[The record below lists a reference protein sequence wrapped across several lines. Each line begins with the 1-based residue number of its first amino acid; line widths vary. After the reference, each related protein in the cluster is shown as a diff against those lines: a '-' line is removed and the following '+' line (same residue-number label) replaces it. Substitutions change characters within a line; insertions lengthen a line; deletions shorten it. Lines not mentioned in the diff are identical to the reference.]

1 MHARAPHTLSSLP
14 LSRRPGTRRQRRL
27 TAVAASTV
35 GASWMV
41 AQHLGRVP
49 ACFHAKKCTGADLDL
64 WNRPALPGG
73 ARDGGASVPAW
84 PPRLASLS
92 AEGVAKRQAGLQ
104 DYSSLKRDVL
114 KNTGL
119 FGAGLSV
126 YLLLAQHD
134 LAVAGSALAGTGG
147 SVAYVALLCRHVDA
161 LGPGVR
167 SLPPVKGLATNLGAV
182 AVNAVKR
189 IGDVYWNALA
199 RPQLLVPV
207 ALAVASTAWND
218 AHDPAADVSYVYLLL
233 GFLSYKVA
241 ALDQTYRAL
250 KQVTLYAAP
259 VVERPTLAE
268 LPDIEDP
275 L

>member
-1 MHARAPHTLSSLP
+1 M
-14 LSRRPGTRRQRRL
+14 
-27 TAVAASTV
+27 
-35 GASWMV
+35 
-41 AQHLGRVP
+41 
-49 ACFHAKKCTGADLDL
+49 
-64 WNRPALPGG
+64 
-73 ARDGGASVPAW
+73 PAW
-84 PPRLASLS
+84 PPRLGSLS
-92 AEGVAKRQAGLQ
+92 VEGLAKREAGLQ
-104 DYSSLKRDVL
+104 DYSRLKGDLLR
-114 KNTGL
+114 NTAA
-119 FGAGLSV
+119 FGTGLSV

-134 LAVAGSALAGTGG
+134 VAVAGSALAGTGG
-147 SVAYVALLCRHVDA
+147 SVAYVSLLCGHVDS

-167 SLPPVKGLATNLGAV
+167 SLPPVKGLATNLGAL

-207 ALAVASTAWND
+207 ALAVGSTAWND
-218 AHDPAADVSYVYLLL
+218 AHQAAEDVSYVYLLL

-241 ALDQTYRAL
+241 ALDQAYRAL

-259 VVERPTLAE
+259 VSERPILAD

>member
-1 MHARAPHTLSSLP
+1 MSLHPPRHKAPCSD
-14 LSRRPGTRRQRRL
+14 
-27 TAVAASTV
+27 
-35 GASWMV
+35 
-41 AQHLGRVP
+41 
-49 ACFHAKKCTGADLDL
+49 ADLDAHC
-64 WNRPALPGG
+64 PAGS
-73 ARDGGASVPAW
+73 ARDGGASAPAW

-92 AEGVAKRQAGLQ
+92 SEGLAKREAGLQ
-104 DYSSLKRDVL
+104 SYSRLKLDLLR
-114 KNTGL
+114 NTAL
-119 FGAGLSV
+119 FGTGLSV
-126 YLLLAQHD
+126 YLLLAQND

-218 AHDPAADVSYVYLLL
+218 AHDAAADVSYVYLLL

-250 KQVTLYAAP
+250 KEVTLYAAP
-259 VVERPTLAE
+259 VVERPTLAD